1 MVKLFN
7 RLRSIPADSRWC
19 PFGSSCSRSGRSK
32 NAALLFVRRL
42 GQHRCVFINRM
53 PIFPSLTQKT
63 FFFFSNNSSLI
74 VLDAILSLFLFQNI
88 YWQQKGIISNDLN
101 TCGYILCQMLTI
113 LDLVTRTCC

>member
-7 RLRSIPADSRWC
+7 RLRSIPADSRRC

-63 FFFFSNNSSLI
+63 FFFFSNNSSLK
-74 VLDAILSLFLFQNI
+74 VMDAIHSFSKYLLAA
-88 YWQQKGIISNDLN
+88 KGNHFKRFEYVWI
-101 TCGYILCQMLTI
+101 
-113 LDLVTRTCC
+113 